1 MSIAIGL
8 ACEDGVVA
16 AASGRPVR
24 GGAGVLDSSV
34 GALSAL
40 PVIWSAVGSIYVI
53 EDVAAYVSQL
63 DKLAQS
69 EQLTIVQNFKGP
81 RLDQV
86 KQNLGTY
93 IRDPMKKCYES
104 ALPGTEP
111 VPTFEGMV
119 HPFAT
124 DFLVLGYASGTP
136 WFVEVANDGRL
147 VWRTGAGH
155 HAVGAGGEAALL
167 ARAVL
172 RMYAEGR
179 DVGVEMAK
187 AVAYRTVVTTL
198 ELSAGIPGAPVQIA
212 VADAAGSRVLGREEV
227 AAVGALADRWAEAEG
242 ETVRRIFAT
251 KAPAGGGIAGD
262 KPGGAVPAE
271 ASARPG

>member
-1 MSIAIGL
+1 
-8 ACEDGVVA
+8 
-16 AASGRPVR
+16 
-24 GGAGVLDSSV
+24 VLDSSV

-53 EDVAAYVSQL
+53 EDVGAFVSQL

-104 ALPGTEP
+104 ALPGTQP

-124 DFLVLGYASGTP
+124 DFLVLGYANGTP

-172 RMYAEGR
+172 TMYAGGRDVGVEAMHAGGR

-187 AVAYRTVVTTL
+187 AIAYRAVMTTL
-198 ELSAGIPGAPVQIA
+198 ELSAGIPEAPVQIA
-212 VADAAGSRVLGREEV
+212 VADATGARVLGREEL
-227 AAVGALADRWAEAEG
+227 AAVRALADRWAEAEL

-251 KAPAGGGIAGD
+251 QVAGTSD
-262 KPGGAVPAE
+262 GAVRAE
-271 ASARPG
+271 ASTGQS

>member
-1 MSIAIGL
+1 
-8 ACEDGVVA
+8 
-16 AASGRPVR
+16 
-24 GGAGVLDSSV
+24 VLDSSV

-40 PVIWSAVGSIYVI
+40 PVIWSAVGSIYVL
-53 EDVAAYVSQL
+53 EDVAAYVGQL

-147 VWRTGAGH
+147 VWRTGGGH

-251 KAPAGGGIAGD
+251 KAPAGAGLAGD

>member
-1 MSIAIGL
+1 
-8 ACEDGVVA
+8 V
-16 AASGRPVR
+16 
-24 GGAGVLDSSV
+24 GVLDSSV

-40 PVIWSAVGSIYVI
+40 PVVWSAVGSIYVI

-104 ALPGTEP
+104 ALPGTQP

-119 HPFAT
+119 HPFTT
-124 DFLVLGYASGTP
+124 DFLVLGYANGTP
-136 WFVEVANDGRL
+136 WFVEVSHDGRL
-147 VWRTGAGH
+147 IWRTRAGH

-172 RMYAEGR
+172 TMYMGSRSAGAEAMHAGGR
-179 DVGVEMAK
+179 DVGVEVAK
-187 AVAYRTVVTTL
+187 ALAYRTVRTTL

-212 VADAAGSRVLGREEV
+212 VADAAGSRVLSRDEV

-251 KAPAGGGIAGD
+251 GPPPGAGPTGGQ
-262 KPGGAVPAE
+262 PSEAVPAE
-271 ASARPG
+271 TSARPG

>member
-1 MSIAIGL
+1 MSVAIGL

-34 GALSAL
+34 GALGAL
-40 PVIWSAVGSIYVI
+40 PVVWSAVGSLYVI
-53 EDVAAYVSQL
+53 EDVEAYVGQL

-93 IRDPMKKCYES
+93 VRDPMKRCYES
-104 ALPGTEP
+104 ALPGTQP
-111 VPTFEGMV
+111 VPTFGGMV

-147 VWRTGAGH
+147 IWRTGAGQ

-167 ARAVL
+167 ARAIL
-172 RMYAEGR
+172 SMYAGGR
-179 DVGVEMAK
+179 EIGVEVAK
-187 AVAYRTVVTTL
+187 AVAFRTVRTTL
-198 ELSAGIPGAPVQIA
+198 ELAAGVSSAPVQIA
-212 VADAAGSRVLGREEV
+212 VADEAGARVLDREQV
-227 AAVGALADRWAEAEG
+227 AAVAALADRWAEAES
-242 ETVRRIFAT
+242 ETIRRLFTSAGAAVPGAA
-251 KAPAGGGIAGD
+251 APAEVSAGQ
-262 KPGGAVPAE
+262 G
-271 ASARPG
+271 